1 MKELNDVDNLF
12 LKSITD
18 AVPEGEEH
26 KFSLRYKL
34 RKKQIIRKWEQEQN
48 IYVYKRPVV
57 RLKYILIAILIACIA
72 ALAGFGLFDLFEGY
86 RVTDYDIYSMLY
98 IVDDVSSYP
107 DTIEKKFY
115 IDMDMSGYENEIAC
129 DLYNEYWTVYKKDE
143 DVSLVI
149 KQRTID
155 YAYSTRI
162 NTENAI
168 TEPSQIK
175 INEWNG
181 IYYKTRQDIY
191 YYLFN
196 TGEYIIEYNGNI
208 SKNEIENIVK
218 ATKYK

>member
-98 IVDDVSSYP
+98 IVDDLSAYP

-115 IDMDMSGYENEIAC
+115 IDMDMSEYEVEVKNNFC
-129 DLYNEYWTVYKKDE
+129 HEYWVKFKNNDT
-143 DVSLVI
+143 SISI
-149 KQRTID
+149 KQTTIEFVSPLRLD
-155 YAYSTRI
+155 AKNLIIKPTQITINGWNGLYYQSGQGVYHYI
-162 NTENAI
+162 FNTE
-168 TEPSQIK
+168 K
-175 INEWNG
+175 
-181 IYYKTRQDIY
+181 
-191 YYLFN
+191 
-196 TGEYIIEYNGNI
+196 YIMVYNGNI
-208 SKNEIENIVK
+208 PKNEIENVVK
-218 ATKYK
+218 STKFS